1 MTVIT
6 KPSIEK
12 KEKDQ
17 KALLDENE
25 NLSEVTVTQP
35 KESIKIVAKVGSE

>member
-12 KEKDQ
+12 KDK
-17 KALLDENE
+17 KALLDESE
-25 NLSEVTVTQP
+25 KIPEVTVTQP
-35 KESIKIVAKVGSE
+35 KESIKALAKVGSE